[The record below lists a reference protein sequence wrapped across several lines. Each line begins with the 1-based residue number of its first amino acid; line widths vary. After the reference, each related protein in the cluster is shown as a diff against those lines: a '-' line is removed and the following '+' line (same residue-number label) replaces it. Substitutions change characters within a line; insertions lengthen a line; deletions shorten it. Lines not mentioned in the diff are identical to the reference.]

1 MNVRITHQL
10 PPTPNNPRNSE
21 GAFLR
26 GKKGE
31 ILFAYSRYTG
41 ESNHDHASCD
51 IALITSFDEGETWS
65 EPRIIAP
72 ASFFG
77 VANVMSV
84 SALEQQNG
92 DLAFYFLIKENDFTS
107 TLGRTVS
114 TDGEHFTCQRCQC
127 DFKPGYYVV
136 NNDRFVRQKNGRIL
150 VPAAY
155 YSAEHNKSHTTTK
168 VIYPS
173 CATLFYSDD
182 DGASFQGVNWIHE
195 FGRQGYQDHGLEEP
209 GIIERED
216 GSLFYWMR
224 TNYGCQFESVSDG
237 DIQSFTAPR
246 PGHFSSPRSPMQI
259 KEYDGVT
266 YAIYNPIPSYNE
278 RPVLPGTWGR
288 TPFVLR
294 KGTATRIFAKD
305 FGPLNIIEDDESR
318 GYCYPALFKTE
329 DGHLLLAYCRGDEV
343 DGNTL
348 CRLGITKVEIDSI
361 Q

>member
-136 NNDRFVRQKNGRIL
+136 NNDRFVRQKSGRIL

-155 YSAEHNKSHTTTK
+155 YSAEHNKSYGRGCACKHLNRIIQKRK
-168 VIYPS
+168 VIFD
-173 CATLFYSDD
+173 CKNLHT
-182 DGASFQGVNWIHE
+182 V
-195 FGRQGYQDHGLEEP
+195 
-209 GIIERED
+209 
-216 GSLFYWMR
+216 R
-224 TNYGCQFESVSDG
+224 TDRNQ
-237 DIQSFTAPR
+237 
-246 PGHFSSPRSPMQI
+246 RSYT
-259 KEYDGVT
+259 KH
-266 YAIYNPIPSYNE
+266 
-278 RPVLPGTWGR
+278 
-288 TPFVLR
+288 
-294 KGTATRIFAKD
+294 
-305 FGPLNIIEDDESR
+305 
-318 GYCYPALFKTE
+318 TE
-329 DGHLLLAYCRGDEV
+329 
-343 DGNTL
+343 T
-348 CRLGITKVEIDSI
+348 
-361 Q
+361 